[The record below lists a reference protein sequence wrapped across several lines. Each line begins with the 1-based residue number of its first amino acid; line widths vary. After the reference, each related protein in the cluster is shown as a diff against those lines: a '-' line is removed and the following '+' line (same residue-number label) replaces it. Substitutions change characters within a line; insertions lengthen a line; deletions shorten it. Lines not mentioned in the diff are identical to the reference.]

1 MLKIF
6 YNNSLTFFN
15 TSDNY
20 TYINPKNK
28 IYYLTFILISYFL
41 YNKFYIMPL

>member
-6 YNNSLTFFN
+6 YNYTLAFFN

-20 TYINPKNK
+20 TYLKLKNK
-28 IYYLTFILISYFL
+28 IYYLAFILILHFL
-41 YNKFYIMPL
+41 YNKLFMMPL